1 MTHACAAESKKVI
14 KEVVVELMR
23 DVGNDES
30 NCVFGLRKNT
40 NLSLGNVDVNFKS
53 LTVAARTLAWGA
65 RLFDDAV

>member
-1 MTHACAAESKKVI
+1 MRQSRKKLL
-14 KEVVVELMR
+14 KKLSW
-23 DVGNDES
+23 NDER
-30 NCVFGLRKNT
+30 NCVFGLRKNA